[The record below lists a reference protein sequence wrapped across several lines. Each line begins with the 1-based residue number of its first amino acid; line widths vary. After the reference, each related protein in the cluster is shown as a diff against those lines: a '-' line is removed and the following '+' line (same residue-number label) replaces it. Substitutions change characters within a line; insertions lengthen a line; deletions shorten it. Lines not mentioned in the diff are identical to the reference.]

1 MIEEEGWSEL
11 RKYFVRLDQMLA
23 EQTAM
28 QDSENIRLPEF
39 PSGALIEVLM
49 EKEPEARGH
58 AKRKPAKDEVLDIP
72 AFLPRIEGGIRYSQP
87 IDNSRRR

>member
-28 QDSENIRLPEF
+28 QEKLNT
-39 PSGALIEVLM
+39 LIG
-49 EKEPEARGH
+49 KARELTEIAGSI
-58 AKRKPAKDEVLDIP
+58 AR
-72 AFLPRIEGGIRYSQP
+72 Q
-87 IDNSRRR
+87 